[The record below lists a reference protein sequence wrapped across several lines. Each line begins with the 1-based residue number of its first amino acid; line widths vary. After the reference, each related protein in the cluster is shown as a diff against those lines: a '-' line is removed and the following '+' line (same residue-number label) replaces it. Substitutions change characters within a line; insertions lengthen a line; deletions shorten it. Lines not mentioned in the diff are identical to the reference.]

1 MQTEKLLQH
10 LVITNAP
17 SYHRNVRMHLTK
29 SRSKKSTPI
38 SSTHRFHTGMIEPQ
52 GTDAKSC
59 TQFEHVPQI
68 VTVAPAI
75 SDNILHVINKEN
87 GHPSFLNQ
95 SALENSDGVT

>member
-17 SYHRNVRMHLTK
+17 SYHRNAK
-29 SRSKKSTPI
+29 SRSERSTPI

-59 TQFEHVPQI
+59 TQLDHVPQI

-95 SALENSDGVT
+95 SALEHSDGVT